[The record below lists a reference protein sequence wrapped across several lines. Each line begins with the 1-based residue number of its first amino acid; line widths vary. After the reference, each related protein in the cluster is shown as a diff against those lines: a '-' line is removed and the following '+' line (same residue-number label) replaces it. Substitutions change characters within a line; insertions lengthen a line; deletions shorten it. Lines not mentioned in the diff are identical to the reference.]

1 MNENTEVT
9 EMQKNLYNPVIYN
22 MEEAEKILE
31 RIEKFNPK
39 EHLRTINSEGG
50 TSYYLDTKDR
60 IVWFR
65 KTFPLGRVY
74 KIPIEIK
81 EDYATFEV
89 RVYVD
94 RNDPYENFI
103 ANGFATR
110 RKDETNAEFG
120 LNFIES
126 AETAALGRALKDAGF
141 GTQSCGMDIKV
152 PEEDSQMVDAGIP
165 VKSNSDETGIG
176 GRKNGADDTDMPETA
191 TGTTPS
197 SDVNTS
203 TGTGSTEQKM
213 TKPKEEPK
221 PVKLTKDM
229 EVEELVKLMTV
240 DYAEKLVVEYGADS
254 GKTLGYLNKSKP
266 NSMEYHA
273 TCSKNNL
280 IKAGAILLIA
290 EKKKSE

>member
-22 MEEAEKILE
+22 LEEAEKILE

-39 EHLRTINSEGG
+39 EHLRRIESESG

-74 KIPIEIK
+74 KKLIDSNE
-81 EDYATFEV
+81 ESATFEV

-120 LNFIES
+120 MNFIES

-152 PEEDSQMVDAGIP
+152 SDEDAQLVDAGMP
-165 VKSNSDETGIG
+165 VNTNTDESGT
-176 GRKNGADDTDMPETA
+176 NGKKDVADDNDMPEVA

-197 SDVNTS
+197 TAGN
-203 TGTGSTEQKM
+203 TGTSSTESKV
-213 TKPKEEPK
+213 TKKKEEPK

-240 DYAEKLVVEYGADS
+240 DYAEKLVVEYGADA
-254 GKTLGYLNKSKP
+254 GKTLGYLNRSKP

-290 EKKKSE
+290 EKKKAE